1 MTEMP
6 LVAGVQSEAVP
17 TVNLHGPARV
27 RLLQSMEIDFQGSVY
42 CRPPLQPPPHKAS
55 IGAFFSKEAR
65 MTPQLEKRV
74 MDIEM
79 GRVQM
84 TRYTLDEYMRH
95 LDETLG
101 G

>member
-1 MTEMP
+1 
-6 LVAGVQSEAVP
+6 
-17 TVNLHGPARV
+17 
-27 RLLQSMEIDFQGSVY
+27 
-42 CRPPLQPPPHKAS
+42 
-55 IGAFFSKEAR
+55 

-84 TRYTLDEYMRH
+84 TRYTLDEYMRN